1 MSAIDLDFRPAGYF
15 WPHTLATHLLAT
27 VKGAVR
33 QRHIRSLIEEDRL
46 DELEDWIAQ
55 QSLTEPER
63 RTIGRFHPMFMGGEY
78 LSDLR
83 KREIEIARV
92 SLQSTT
98 GDVISVRAFKGKGPF
113 RYRIVDEY
121 DGETLTTKTTRTSKR
136 PLTLG
141 QLEKFIEG
149 AGAGIEIVR
158 FNIQYGYGDP
168 ESCRNF
174 LSASSPFYPELDAL
188 YELRFEELA
197 RSLRRDIDEIEVS
210 TAESESLKRL
220 KSLSRVAGPDD
231 PIYSQGLVM
240 NAVPALKRSTTPS
253 GLEEAAEA
261 QANKSGRDQ

>member
-1 MSAIDLDFRPAGYF
+1 LANLTGRGIYSNLPPPSSDIAAKQENIMSAIDFGFRPTGYF

-46 DELEDWIAQ
+46 GELEDWLAK
-55 QSLTEPER
+55 QSLTETER
-63 RTIGRFHPMFMGGEY
+63 HATGRIHPMLMGGEY

-83 KREIEIARV
+83 KREIEIARI

-98 GDVISVRAFKGKGPF
+98 GDVISVRAFNGKGPI

-121 DGETLTTKTTRTSKR
+121 NGETLMGKTTRTSKR

-149 AGAGIEIVR
+149 AGAGIGIVR
-158 FNIQYGYGDP
+158 FNIQYGDGDP

-174 LSASSPFYPELDAL
+174 LSATSPFYPELDAL
-188 YELRFEELA
+188 YELRFDELA
-197 RSLRRDIDEIEVS
+197 KSLKRDIDEDEDA
-210 TAESESLKRL
+210 TE
-220 KSLSRVAGPDD
+220 G
-231 PIYSQGLVM
+231 
-240 NAVPALKRSTTPS
+240 
-253 GLEEAAEA
+253 EAALSA
-261 QANKSGRDQ
+261 QSIQTIERI